1 MKIFV
6 QKCEKNVKITK
17 QAHAFKG
24 FPSSYNVETL
34 NFFNPELQRINTESE
49 IKSKLI
55 ELLIQLKGFK
65 FLTTLVLVFK
75 KIESE
80 DKTSITVFIY
90 TQKQKQVPMKV
101 TLIMCFN
108 QSILQLH
115 QIHKNVY

>member
-1 MKIFV
+1 MK
-6 QKCEKNVKITK
+6 KNVKITK
-17 QAHAFKG
+17 QAHAFKR

-34 NFFNPELQRINTESE
+34 NFFNPELELINTESE

-80 DKTSITVFIY
+80 EKTSITVFIH

-115 QIHKNVY
+115 HTDKNVY